1 MRRLVR
7 LTLPAGLGLMI
18 AVLAVTGSACFT
30 AATISSSK
38 EHTES
43 IHWSALRVT
52 RCYLN
57 AGREMVVLA
66 EGGVAADDDFKSLP
80 RRRVTIALKLAK
92 LSEEARPLLESAW
105 VLPLRTLQ
113 KGWPDATFLAKGGF
127 EEVSFSESSE
137 ASSSPA
143 ALTDGRKDASLARV
157 QIIYKNRV
165 PTEAFPEG
173 LGIAP
178 HFAVADPSGGP
189 PVRFVIADIKTRR
202 HLGRLLLLPLAIPAD
217 LILIPVMVVAGAA
230 SSL

>member
-1 MRRLVR
+1 MRWFLRLII
-7 LTLPAGLGLMI
+7 PAGLGLAI
-18 AVLAVTGSACFT
+18 TGLAVTGSACFT

-38 EHTES
+38 ESTES

-66 EGGVAADDDFKSLP
+66 EGGVAANDDFKSLP
-80 RRRVTIALKLAK
+80 RKRVTIALKLGK
-92 LSEEARPLLESAW
+92 LSEETRPLLDSAW

-113 KGWPDATFLAKGGF
+113 KGWPDAAFLAKGGF
-127 EEVSFSESSE
+127 EEVSFSEDNE
-137 ASSSPA
+137 AATPA
-143 ALTDGRKDASLARV
+143 APTDGRKDASPACVR
-157 QIIYKNRV
+157 ITYKNRI
-165 PTEAFPEG
+165 PTESFPEG
-173 LGIAP
+173 LGFAP
-178 HFAVADPSGGP
+178 HFAVADPSGGA

-217 LILIPVMVVAGAA
+217 LILIPVMVVAGAT